1 MTSMDTFDLEAADDT
16 QIRVQ
21 LERLHSGDR
30 RALDRLLPL
39 VLNDLRRLARA
50 QRRRLGAG
58 ETLCTTALIHEA
70 YLKLRRHEGLDVT
83 SERHFLHTAA
93 LAMRQILI
101 DHARSRVAELKRQ
114 ALAAAAGDKEPHALH
129 RQAQQVL
136 DVDEALATLDAEN
149 PRLALVVNYRYFAG
163 YSEAE
168 IAGLLE
174 ISPRSVRRDWFK
186 SRAWLAMVLREPVI
200 ES

>member
-1 MTSMDTFDLEAADDT
+1 MSMDLSNSEDTDDT

-21 LERLHSGDR
+21 LERLHAGDQ

-39 VLNDLRRLARA
+39 VLSDLRRLARA
-50 QRRRLGAG
+50 QRQRLNAG

-70 YLKLRRHEGLDVT
+70 YLKLRRHKGLDVA
-83 SERHFLHTAA
+83 SGRHFLHTAA

-101 DHARSRVAELKRQ
+101 DHARSRIAEHNRHVL
-114 ALAAAAGDKEPHALH
+114 LAAGGDQQPHALQ

-136 DVDEALATLDAEN
+136 DVDEALAALDAQN

-163 YSEAE
+163 YSEKE
-168 IAGLLE
+168 IANLLD
-174 ISPRSVRRDWFK
+174 ISTRSVRRDWLK
-186 SRAWLAMVLREPVI
+186 SRAWLATVLREPVI
-200 ES
+200 QP

>member
-1 MTSMDTFDLEAADDT
+1 MERVDSTDADDT

-21 LERLHSGDR
+21 LQRLHAGDR
-30 RALDRLLPL
+30 DALDRLLPL
-39 VLNDLRRLARA
+39 VLNDLRRLAHA
-50 QRRRLGAG
+50 QRHRLHAG

-70 YLKLRRHEGLDVT
+70 YLKLRRHEGLGVT
-83 SERHFLHTAA
+83 SRRHFLHTAA

-101 DHARSRVAELKRQ
+101 DHARSRLAEHKRHML
-114 ALAAAAGDKEPHALH
+114 LAAGGDKQPHALQ

-136 DVDEALATLDAEN
+136 DVDEALAALGEQN

-163 YSEAE
+163 YSEKE
-168 IAGLLE
+168 IADLLD

-186 SRAWLAMVLREPVI
+186 SRAWLAMVLGERHVPT
-200 ES
+200 